1 MAGLVVIQTWYPRS
15 VFSPIFA
22 AAASDFPFWAPLTQ
36 RPKRVML
43 LHLSTYGSSLGSRAA
58 ALCQPQPHPGCPLVP
73 RTLVPLPPLLP
84 SVHLLSA
91 SRGPAPY
98 CALPGARRLGHEAG
112 RRACACPCQPLR
124 MGGPLESLALDL
136 GEGDPTLPVVG
147 EIITHPPPQDA
158 FSALLSQAAG
168 GQ

>member
-1 MAGLVVIQTWYPRS
+1 M
-15 VFSPIFA
+15 
-22 AAASDFPFWAPLTQ
+22 
-36 RPKRVML
+36 
-43 LHLSTYGSSLGSRAA
+43 
-58 ALCQPQPHPGCPLVP
+58 
-73 RTLVPLPPLLP
+73 PLPPLLP
-84 SVHLLSA
+84 SARLLSA
-91 SRGPAPY
+91 SRGPGPY

-147 EIITHPPPQDA
+147 GITHPPPQDA